1 MPCALRWMIIETKEA
16 VLSNWAI
23 ELKCNNVL
31 YSTTCQVV
39 HCTFLQQLLDDV
51 HVSVEIS

>member
-31 YSTTCQVV
+31 YSTTCHV